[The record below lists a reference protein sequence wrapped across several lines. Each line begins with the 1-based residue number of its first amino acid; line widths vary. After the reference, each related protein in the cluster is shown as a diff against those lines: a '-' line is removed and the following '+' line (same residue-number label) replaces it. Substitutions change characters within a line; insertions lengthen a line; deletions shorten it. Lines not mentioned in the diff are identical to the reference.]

1 MADKQHQADLRNA
14 RRAAERQAQKQAL
27 EDLRA
32 AVFPNRP
39 SRVAPTPDP
48 TPATAPGGDAD
59 PAAGHPTDPA
69 DADEAAILPDN
80 RAFCFGCHRWRERVG
95 GWNGTGKCD
104 VCKAYAARALYD
116 SEGNLIKPQKKKA
129 PPEGRAS

>member
-1 MADKQHQADLRNA
+1 MSKQSIADARNA
-14 RRAAERQAQKQAL
+14 RRRAERQAQKDAL
-27 EDLRA
+27 TSLRA
-32 AVFPNRP
+32 SVFGPGR
-39 SRVAPTPDP
+39 A
-48 TPATAPGGDAD
+48 APGPSARPTGPTAAPRDRD
-59 PAAGHPTDPA
+59 PAPGHPTDPA

-80 RAFCFGCHRWRERVG
+80 RSFCFGCHRWREKTAT
-95 GWNGTGKCD
+95 WNGTGKCD